1 MPIPASAHERLAL
14 LDRYVRIR
22 TQSRAV
28 SAEQVAAVRA
38 FWRGLGLDLEE
49 LWPEAQE
56 GTPALYAEV
65 HGALPG
71 PTVLLYG
78 HYDVQPPGDLA
89 GWVWGGRACDPWQPS
104 YFLGETPAD
113 PAALSNEELG
123 GLYLV
128 ARGGCD
134 NKGQHLGNIL
144 GVLEA
149 GAAGTLRGTVKI
161 LLDGEEEHGSPHLE
175 AIARRHRERLAA
187 DLLVGSDGPKS
198 NDAPTIVLGVRGIV
212 GVELRA
218 DNGRGQ
224 SVHSGNYGNIVPSP
238 VIPLARLL
246 AGLGERM
253 ATIARQHTAFR
264 EDVLRAFA
272 ELPNRAAWEPFLNPT
287 VNVNG
292 VLTEG
297 VTPGA
302 TRTIIPGWAQAT
314 LDVRVTPDTPPDEV
328 LAAIDDARL
337 DEVAR
342 SRGVTIAMR
351 RTPGCP
357 ASYTAPGSRGYA
369 AVVAATRAY
378 WGQEPVI
385 LPLLGGTLPAYVFTD
400 VLGLPAYWLPGAQ
413 SNNRQHDVNEHLL
426 VGHFLRQPGWYRAVL
441 EAVAAELT
449 PAGAPF
455 A

>member
-1 MPIPASAHERLAL
+1 MTVPTSAHDRLAL
-14 LDRYVRIR
+14 LDRYVRIK

-28 SAEQVAAVRA
+28 GAEQVAAVRA
-38 FWRGLGLDLEE
+38 FWRELGLDFEA
-49 LWPEAQE
+49 LWPEEHE
-56 GTPALYAEV
+56 GAPALFAEV
-65 HGALPG
+65 RGAAPG
-71 PTVLLYG
+71 PAVLLYG

-89 GWVWGGRACDPWQPS
+89 GWRWGGRACDPWTPS
-104 YFLGETPAD
+104 YFLGEEPAE
-113 PAALSNEELG
+113 PAALPEAELG
-123 GLYLV
+123 RLYLV
-128 ARGGCD
+128 GRGGCD

-144 GVLEA
+144 GVLQ
-149 GAAGTLRGTVKI
+149 GRAAGTLRGTVKI

-175 AIARRHRERLAA
+175 AIVRRHRARIEA
-187 DLLVGSDGPKS
+187 DLLAGSDGPKS

-224 SVHSGNYGNIVPSP
+224 SVHSGNYGNIVASP
-238 VIPLARLL
+238 VTPLARLI
-246 AGLGERM
+246 AGLGERV
-253 ATIARQHTAFR
+253 AAIARTRTAFR
-264 EDVLRAFA
+264 EDVLTAFA
-272 ELPNRAAWEPFLNPT
+272 ELPNRAAWEPFLDPT

-292 VLTEG
+292 IVSEG

-314 LDVRVTPDTPPDEV
+314 LDVRVTPDTQPDEV
-328 LAAIDDARL
+328 LEAIEAARL

-342 SRGVTIAMR
+342 SRGVTISMR

-357 ASYTAPGSRGYA
+357 ASYTSPGERGYA
-369 AVVAATRAY
+369 AVVVATRAY

-426 VGHFLRQPGWYRAVL
+426 IEHFLRQPGWYQAVL
-441 EAVAAELT
+441 AAVAEELG
-449 PAGAPF
+449 PGL
-455 A
+455 

>member
-1 MPIPASAHERLAL
+1 MSVPSSARERLAL

-28 SAEQVAAVRA
+28 TAGQVAAVRA
-38 FWRGLGLDLEE
+38 FWRELGLEPEE
-49 LWPEAQE
+49 LWPEPRE
-56 GTPALYAEV
+56 GTPALFAEV
-65 HGALPG
+65 RGALPG

-89 GWVWGGRACDPWQPS
+89 GWRWGGRPCDPWQPS
-104 YFLGETPAD
+104 YFLEETPAD
-113 PAALSNEELG
+113 PGSLPEAELG
-123 GLYLV
+123 RLYLV
-128 ARGGCD
+128 GRGGCD

-149 GAAGTLRGTVKI
+149 SAAGALRGTVKI

-175 AIARRHRERLAA
+175 AIVRRHRERLAA

-218 DNGRGQ
+218 ENGRGQ
-224 SVHSGNYGNIVPSP
+224 SVHSGNYGNIVPNP
-238 VIPLARLL
+238 VIPLARLI
-246 AGLGERM
+246 AGLGERV
-253 ATIARQHTAFR
+253 AAIARRQTAFR

-272 ELPNRAAWEPFLNPT
+272 ELPNRAAWEPFLDPT

-292 VLTEG
+292 ILSEG

-302 TRTIIPGWAQAT
+302 MRTIIPGWAQAT

-328 LAAIDDARL
+328 FDAIDAARL
-337 DEVAR
+337 DEIAR
-342 SRGVTIAMR
+342 SRGVTIALQ

-369 AVVAATRAY
+369 AVIAATRAY

-400 VLGLPAYWLPGAQ
+400 VLGLPSYWLPGAQ

-426 VGHFLRQPGWYRAVL
+426 VEHFLRQPGWYRAVL
-441 EAVAAELT
+441 EAVAAELA
-449 PAGAPF
+449 PAGPAP